1 MSRGGVRKDRSQGP
15 ERRCIVTR
23 ASAPAADLIRF
34 VVGPGDE
41 VVPDI
46 SERLPGRGMWVSSDP
61 DVLAD
66 AASRGAFARAARHQ
80 VRVPEDLPAKVEGL
94 LARHLIE
101 TLALAR
107 KAGRAVA
114 GLEKT
119 RTALE
124 SGSAALLVQAADGSP
139 RERAALRPPDGPE
152 TLLDCLFAD
161 EMGMAFGR
169 DRVIHAGL
177 LSGGLAE
184 KAARE
189 GRRLAGLRRGTARR
203 PIETR
208 AAGDVAG
215 EGSRMKG

>member
-1 MSRGGVRKDRSQGP
+1 M
-15 ERRCIVTR
+15 TR
-23 ASAPAADLIRF
+23 VSAPASELIRF

-46 SERLPGRGMWVSSDP
+46 SGRLPGRGMWVRADP
-61 DVLAD
+61 DALSS
-66 AASRGAFARAARHQ
+66 AAGRGGFSRAARRQ
-80 VRVPEDLPAKVEGL
+80 VSVPEDLPAKVETL
-94 LARHLIE
+94 LAKHLIE

-107 KAGRAVA
+107 KAGQAVA

-119 RTALE
+119 RAALQ
-124 SGSAALLVQAADGSP
+124 SGGAALLVQAADGSS

-152 TLLDCLFAD
+152 SRLDCLFAD

-169 DRVIHAGL
+169 DRVIHAAL

-184 KAARE
+184 KATRE
-189 GRRLAGLRRGTARR
+189 GRRLAGVRRETARQ